1 MAVSTDASQ
10 HIYSWFVDAVIVDF
24 ASYLADQDG
33 KVWDDLSTNDQSIY
47 LNRIQKG
54 GYHIYTTL
62 DMDVQKQ
69 VDAVYTDLSNI
80 PTTRSEQQLQSAIV
94 VIDNET
100 GDVVALSGGVGRR
113 RLSLPTT
120 RLRRRSSRP
129 VLPRSPFP
137 FTPRPLSPAR
147 SPRHR

>member
-1 MAVSTDASQ
+1 M
-10 HIYSWFVDAVIVDF
+10 DF

-80 PTTRSEQQLQSAIV
+80 PTTRSEQQLQSAIA
-94 VIDNET
+94 EE
-100 GDVVALSGGVGRR
+100 R
-113 RLSLPTT
+113 
-120 RLRRRSSRP
+120 
-129 VLPRSPFP
+129 
-137 FTPRPLSPAR
+137 
-147 SPRHR
+147 